1 MFQRILVPLDGSELG
16 ELALPYAAEL
26 AAAFGSQVDLLY
38 VDDTKSPEQQH
49 MNQVYIEKMVERT
62 VGLIKNF
69 SPVETNPAQANPVIL
84 DGEPAAQ
91 IIEYAEKNNV
101 SLLIMV
107 SHGRSG
113 IMPWP
118 MGSTAAKVLQ
128 RTDKPVLFIRAQQA
142 VMPTGFD
149 SVFRR
154 IILPL
159 DGSASG
165 ESALPHI
172 KELTT
177 RIASE
182 LTFFR
187 VVAPGYHVQTIG
199 GLNYVSLPKA
209 GIDRLS
215 DEARQ
220 YLDRIS
226 AEVEGSRATIKLEVR
241 VGDAASEIIKFAA
254 EQDFNLIAMSSHGYS
269 SIDKWTF
276 GGVTHKV
283 LHSSKTPLFLVRA
296 RLR

>member
-62 VGLIKNF
+62 VGLTKNF
-69 SPVETNPAQANPVIL
+69 SPVETHPARANPVIL

-128 RTDKPVLFIRAQQA
+128 RTDKPVLFIRAQKPVPQSG
-142 VMPTGFD
+142 T
-149 SVFRR
+149 SVFGR
-154 IILPL
+154 ILLPL
-159 DGSASG
+159 DGSPNG

-187 VVAPGYHVQTIG
+187 VIAPGYHVQTIG

-209 GIDRLS
+209 EIDRLS

-276 GGVTHKV
+276 GGVTYKV
-283 LHSSKTPLFLVRA
+283 LHSGRTPLFLVRA
-296 RLR
+296 RL

>member
-113 IMPWP
+113 IMPWS

-128 RTDKPVLFIRAQQA
+128 RTDKPVLFIRAQKA
-142 VMPTGFD
+142 VPQSGT
-149 SVFRR
+149 SVFGR
-154 IILPL
+154 ILLPL

-199 GLNYVSLPKA
+199 GLNYVSLPQA
-209 GIDRLS
+209 EIDRLS

>member
-62 VGLIKNF
+62 VELIKNF
-69 SPVETNPAQANPVIL
+69 SPVETNPARANPVIL

-128 RTDKPVLFIRAQQA
+128 RTDKPVLFIRAQKPVPQSG
-142 VMPTGFD
+142 T
-149 SVFRR
+149 SVFGR
-154 IILPL
+154 ILLPL
-159 DGSASG
+159 DGSPNG

-209 GIDRLS
+209 EIDRLS

-283 LHSSKTPLFLVRA
+283 LHSGKTPIFLVRA
-296 RLR
+296 RL

>member
-26 AAAFGSQVDLLY
+26 AAAFGSHVDLLY
-38 VDDTKSPEQQH
+38 VSDTKSPEQQH

-62 VGLIKNF
+62 MGLIENF

-101 SLLIMV
+101 NLLILV

-118 MGSTAAKVLQ
+118 MGSTASKVLQ
-128 RTDKPVLFIRAQQA
+128 RTNKAVLFIRAQQA
-142 VMPTGFD
+142 VTPTGFD

-165 ESALPHI
+165 EAALPHI
-172 KELTT
+172 KELTS

-187 VVAPGYHVQTIG
+187 VVAPGYHIQTIG
-199 GLNYVSLPKA
+199 GLNYVSLPQA
-209 GIDRLS
+209 EIDRLS
-215 DEARQ
+215 AEARQ
-220 YLDRIS
+220 YLDRTS

-241 VGDAASEIIKFAA
+241 VGDAASEIIKFVT
-254 EQDFNLIAMSSHGYS
+254 EQDFNLIAMSSHGCTS
-269 SIDKWTF
+269 NDKWTF
-276 GGVTHKV
+276 GSVTQKV
-283 LHSSKTPLFLVRA
+283 LHSGRTPLFLVRA
-296 RLR
+296 RL

>member
-16 ELALPYAAEL
+16 ELALPCAEEI
-26 AAAFGSQVDLLY
+26 AAAFGSQVDLLH
-38 VDDTKSPEQQH
+38 VCETKAPEHRH
-49 MNQVYIEKMVERT
+49 MHQVYLEKMVGQTTAHIGAQRSEV
-62 VGLIKNF
+62 VGAARVKA
-69 SPVETNPAQANPVIL
+69 VVL
-84 DGEPAAQ
+84 DGDPAAQ

-113 IMPWP
+113 IMPWS
-118 MGSTAAKVLQ
+118 MGSTAARILN
-128 RTDKPVLFIRAQQA
+128 RTAKPVLFIRAQKPVPQSG
-142 VMPTGFD
+142 T
-149 SVFRR
+149 SVFSR
-154 IILPL
+154 IMLPL
-159 DGSASG
+159 DGSPNG
-165 ESALPHI
+165 EAALPHI
-172 KELTT
+172 KELTD
-177 RIASE
+177 RITSE
-182 LTFFR
+182 ITLFR
-187 VVAPGYHVQTIG
+187 VIAPGYHVQTIG

-209 GIDRLS
+209 ERDRLS

-241 VGDAASEIIKFAA
+241 VGDAAAEIIKFAA

-283 LHSSKTPLFLVRA
+283 LHSGKTPIFLVRA
-296 RLR
+296 RL

>member
-62 VGLIKNF
+62 VGLTKNF
-69 SPVETNPAQANPVIL
+69 SPVETHPARANPVIL

-107 SHGRSG
+107 SHGRAG

-128 RTDKPVLFIRAQQA
+128 RTDKPVLFIRAQKPVPQSG
-142 VMPTGFD
+142 T
-149 SVFRR
+149 SVFGR
-154 IILPL
+154 ILLPL
-159 DGSASG
+159 DGSPNG

-187 VVAPGYHVQTIG
+187 VIAPGYHVQTIG

-209 GIDRLS
+209 EIDRLS

-276 GGVTHKV
+276 GGVTYKV
-283 LHSSKTPLFLVRA
+283 LHSGRTPLFLVRA
-296 RLR
+296 RL

>member
-49 MNQVYIEKMVERT
+49 MDQVYIGKMVERT
-62 VGLIKNF
+62 VELIKNF
-69 SPVETNPAQANPVIL
+69 SPVETNPARANPVIL

-91 IIEYAEKNNV
+91 IIEYAKKNNV

-128 RTDKPVLFIRAQQA
+128 RTDKPVLFIRAQKPVPQSG
-142 VMPTGFD
+142 T
-149 SVFRR
+149 SVFGR
-154 IILPL
+154 ILLPL
-159 DGSASG
+159 DGSPNG

-187 VVAPGYHVQTIG
+187 VIAPGYHVQTIG

-209 GIDRLS
+209 EIDRLS

-276 GGVTHKV
+276 GGVTYKV
-283 LHSSKTPLFLVRA
+283 LHSGRTPLFLVRA
-296 RLR
+296 RL

>member
-1 MFQRILVPLDGSELG
+1 MFQRIMVPLDGSELG

-38 VDDTKSPEQQH
+38 VGDTKSPEQHH
-49 MNQVYIEKMVERT
+49 MNQVYIEKMAERT

-113 IMPWP
+113 IMPWS

-128 RTDKPVLFIRAQQA
+128 RTDKPVLFIRAQKPVPQSG
-142 VMPTGFD
+142 T
-149 SVFRR
+149 SVFGR
-154 IILPL
+154 ILLPL

-165 ESALPHI
+165 EAALPHI

-199 GLNYVSLPKA
+199 GLNYVSLPQVE
-209 GIDRLS
+209 IDRLS

-283 LHSSKTPLFLVRA
+283 LHSSKTPLFLVRV